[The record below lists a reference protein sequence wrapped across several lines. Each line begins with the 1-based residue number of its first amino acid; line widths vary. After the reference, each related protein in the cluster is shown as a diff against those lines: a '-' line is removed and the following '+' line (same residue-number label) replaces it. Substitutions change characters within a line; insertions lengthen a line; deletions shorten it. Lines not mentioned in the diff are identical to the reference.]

1 MIKVIKVMEKAWL
14 FVATATFL
22 IAIYWSLK
30 NSIYDALYF
39 FGFSVIAI
47 FLFVMRRKQ
56 RMFHEREAEKKGK

>member
-1 MIKVIKVMEKAWL
+1 MIKVIKFIEKAWM
-14 FVATATFL
+14 VIAIATFL
-22 IAIYWSLK
+22 IAIYWAIQ

-47 FLFVMRRKQ
+47 FLFIMRRKQ

>member
-14 FVATATFL
+14 LVATATFL

-56 RMFHEREAEKKGK
+56 RMFYEREAEKKGK

>member
-1 MIKVIKVMEKAWL
+1 MIKVIKFMEKAWL
-14 FVATATFL
+14 VIAVATFL
-22 IAIYWSLK
+22 IAIYWSIK

-47 FLFVMRRKQ
+47 FLFIMRRKQ